1 MYVQASL
8 LMNVLALL
16 IILSY
21 PATQLRG
28 VKNRLNKAASS
39 LLFRCKKYR
48 SHESQITSL

>member
-21 PATQLRG
+21 PVTQLRG
-28 VKNRLNKAASS
+28 VKNHLNNADSS
-39 LLFRCKKYR
+39 LLFRCKNYR
-48 SHESQITSL
+48 SNESQITSL

>member
-8 LMNVLALL
+8 LMDVLALL
-16 IILSY
+16 IILSH
-21 PATQLRG
+21 PETQLRG

-39 LLFRCKKYR
+39 LLFRWIKYR